1 MIRKRVIHV
10 SDRIVLSGMR
20 FYGHHGV
27 FAEETR
33 LGQTFLVDVEMFLDL
48 APAGQ
53 RDDLTLS
60 VDYGQVYQ
68 TVREIVEGPPF
79 QLIEALVETIAARVI
94 KPPIQEVLVRVH
106 KPQAPIPGTFAD
118 VFVEVRRRAQ
128 P

>member
-1 MIRKRVIHV
+1 M
-10 SDRIVLSGMR
+10 SDRIVLSGLR

-27 FAEETR
+27 FPEETR
-33 LGQTFLVDVEMFLDL
+33 LGQTFLVDVEMYLDL

-53 RDDLTLS
+53 TDDLTRS

-79 QLIEALVETIAARVI
+79 QLIEALAEAIAARVI
-94 KPPIQEVLVRVH
+94 SPPVREAVIRVH

-128 P
+128 T